1 MKENS
6 DEHVYVC
13 TYIHEQVHTIFYIFV
28 KSQPVPHVVVV
39 IVVFPPL
46 YIHFSSRVR
55 YFLRPRFTF
64 TNIHV
69 AVLFIAQAASTTL
82 PPKMAVSI
90 NQPTK

>member
-6 DEHVYVC
+6 DEH
-13 TYIHEQVHTIFYIFV
+13 TYIHIHEQVHTIFYIFV
-28 KSQPVPHVVVV
+28 KPVPHVVVV

>member
-6 DEHVYVC
+6 DEH

-28 KSQPVPHVVVV
+28 KPVPHVVVV

-64 TNIHV
+64 TNIHDIHV
-69 AVLFIAQAASTTL
+69 RDAHQEHISQKYLDCTPYFYFY
-82 PPKMAVSI
+82 
-90 NQPTK
+90 

>member
-1 MKENS
+1 MNILHI
-6 DEHVYVC
+6 HV
-13 TYIHEQVHTIFYIFV
+13 HEQVHTIFYIFV
-28 KSQPVPHVVVV
+28 KPVPHVVVV

-55 YFLRPRFTF
+55 YFLRPKIHIC